1 MKLYFV
7 ILFNRRRRLLLQWK
21 MLQKLAADTPG
32 SLAEWTEAYIKLV
45 NRGIKPTTSELINIG
60 DLSASQ
66 GKSVDQLIEAIL
78 DAMTGENERLK
89 EFGIKASKS
98 GDTVKYTFKGV
109 TTEVKNS
116 EEAIK
121 NYLLSLGRMDGVA
134 GSMSTQMQEL
144 QGIESN
150 LGDTMDN
157 FYNKLGKRLETYF
170 KNG

>member
-1 MKLYFV
+1 M
-7 ILFNRRRRLLLQWK
+7 
-21 MLQKLAADTPG
+21 
-32 SLAEWTEAYIKLV
+32 
-45 NRGIKPTTSELINIG
+45 
-60 DLSASQ
+60 
-66 GKSVDQLIEAIL
+66 
-78 DAMTGENERLK
+78 
-89 EFGIKASKS
+89 
-98 GDTVKYTFKGV
+98 
-109 TTEVKNS
+109 KNS

-170 KNG
+170 KNGLKWANEFYVRAN